1 MQEQIFYAK
10 DLSSFMP
17 LRRDLRRTNLWL
29 EQLLQDEEISDV
41 GPFVEQGDYSL
52 RGAVSIRNERMT
64 LIFEHGGRRKNH
76 QISALKVDGNLTP
89 DIELHLRTVMRQ
101 NGQAL
106 NPPLEVCQT
115 AFQKQPDIM
124 RIRTRSSS
132 ASSGQGTS
140 TPYEKS
146 PGYRGEKVF
155 VDAAKIILPG
165 VEVDW
170 VNRQKESGLPYD
182 VLIGGRV
189 AVDVKATG
197 SARSYVALSVAER
210 AFRERHLAHH
220 VIALVTLKTDPQ
232 SPPLAIDLYSG
243 PEGRKMPLDAL
254 VELVDTL
261 PPLSRAVPQ
270 TPPTGNGPTG
280 NDLRGA
286 LPRRYFQPGCFE
298 SSDEG
303 PAWHFAPDGTWVRG
317 GQDGTYRLSGHRL
330 IARANASGRDE
341 ATLTLSRDHTGWT
354 LTAAD
359 GMAWVQQL

>member
-1 MQEQIFYAK
+1 VQQQIFYAK

-17 LRRDLRRTNLWL
+17 LRRDLRQMNLWL

-41 GPFVEQGDYSL
+41 GPFVEQGYYSL

-64 LIFEHGGRRKNH
+64 LIFEHGGSRKNH

-106 NPPLEVCQT
+106 NPPLAVCQT

-132 ASSGQGTS
+132 TSSGQGTS

-146 PGYRGEKVF
+146 PGYRGEKLF
-155 VDAAKIILPG
+155 VDAAKIVLPER
-165 VEVDW
+165 EVDW
-170 VNRQKESGLPYD
+170 VNREKESGLPYD

-197 SARSYVALSVAER
+197 SARSYVALSVTER

-220 VIALVTLKTDPQ
+220 VIALVTLKADPQ
-232 SPPLAIDLYSG
+232 SPPLAIDLYTG
-243 PEGRKMPLDAL
+243 PEGRKIALDAL
-254 VELVDTL
+254 FELVDTL
-261 PPLSRAVPQ
+261 PPLPRPVLQ
-270 TPPTGNGPTG
+270 MPPTGHGPMG

-286 LPRRYFQPGCFE
+286 LPERYFQPGRFE

-303 PAWHFAPDGTWVRG
+303 PSWHFDPDGTWVRG
-317 GQDGTYRLSGHRL
+317 EQAGTYRLSGHRL
-330 IARANASGRDE
+330 IAWADAPGRDE
-341 ATLTLSRDHTGWT
+341 ATLTLSRHPTGWT

-359 GMAWVQQL
+359 GTS